1 LTPAFA
7 SSNGASATRPSSLV
21 LATALA
27 AVLLVWS
34 VNYVVGKITLT
45 HLDALTLASFRFQLS
60 AVLLLAIYFSQRSRA
75 VLLARDVWTFVYL
88 GFFGFAVNQGGFV
101 IGLSLT
107 TSQHSVVIIALGPIL
122 ILLLASALKLEKLTI
137 GKSLGMVI
145 SFCGVLL
152 LETDQGSPL
161 HSPLL
166 LGDLIT
172 LAGTLGFSVY
182 TVLGKR
188 VAGSSDAI
196 SMATFS
202 ATAAALLWL
211 PLAIRQGARLDWKGV
226 GWSGWAGLFY
236 MVAFSSVGGYLV
248 FFWLLRH
255 MEASRVVVVNYL
267 QPVFVVLLSIPFLG
281 EHPTGRL
288 LASGGLV
295 LLGVYLAEHASARER
310 SQKSHSIKIGG

>member
-1 LTPAFA
+1 ML
-7 SSNGASATRPSSLV
+7 
-21 LATALA
+21 ALA

-34 VNYVVGKITLT
+34 VNYIVGKLTLT
-45 HLDALTLASFRFQLS
+45 HLDGLTLASFRFQLS
-60 AVLLLAIYFSQRSRA
+60 AVLLLAIYFSRRERTP
-75 VLLARDVWTFVYL
+75 LRGRDVWTFVYL
-88 GFFGFAVNQGGFV
+88 GFFGFAVNQGCFV
-101 IGLSLT
+101 LGLSLT

-122 ILLLASALKLEKLTI
+122 ILLLASALKLEKLTA

-152 LETDQGSPL
+152 LETEQGSPL

-172 LAGTLGFSVY
+172 LAGTLGFSIY

-188 VAGSSDAI
+188 VAKSYDTI
-196 SMATFS
+196 SMNTFN

-211 PLAIRQGARLDWKGV
+211 PLAIRQGSRLDWKSV
-226 GWSGWAGLFY
+226 GRSGWAGLFY
-236 MVAFSSVGGYLV
+236 MVAFSAVGGYLA
-248 FFWLLRH
+248 FYWLLRH

-267 QPVFVVLLSIPFLG
+267 QPVVVVLLSIPLLG

-295 LLGVYLAEHASARER
+295 LTGVYLAEHASARER
-310 SQKSHSIKIGG
+310 SKKSQSIEIGR

>member
-1 LTPAFA
+1 
-7 SSNGASATRPSSLV
+7 V
-21 LATALA
+21 LAVGLA

-34 VNYVVGKITLT
+34 VNYVVGKLTLT
-45 HLDALTLASFRFQLS
+45 HLDALTLASFRSQLS
-60 AVLLLAIYFSQRSRA
+60 AALLLAIYFSRRGRTSLRA
-75 VLLARDVWTFVYL
+75 SDVWTFVYL
-88 GFFGFAVNQGGFV
+88 GFFGFAINQGCFV
-101 IGLSLT
+101 LGLSLT
-107 TSQHSVVIIALGPIL
+107 TSQHSVVIIAMGPIL
-122 ILLLASALKLEKLTI
+122 ILLLASALKLEKLTM

-172 LAGTLGFSVY
+172 LAGTLGFSIY

-188 VAGSSDAI
+188 VAGSYDTI
-196 SMATFS
+196 SMTTFN

-211 PLAIRQGARLDWKGV
+211 PLAIRQGTRLDWNGV
-226 GWSGWAGLFY
+226 GWSGWAGLSY

-248 FFWLLRH
+248 FYWLLGH
-255 MEASRVVVVNYL
+255 MDASRVVVVNYL
-267 QPVFVVLLSIPFLG
+267 QPVVVVLLSIPLLG

-288 LASGGLV
+288 LVSGGLV
-295 LLGVYLAEHASARER
+295 LLGVYLAERASARER
-310 SQKSHSIKIGG
+310 QRRA

>member
-1 LTPAFA
+1 LTPAPA
-7 SSNGASATRPSSLV
+7 SLNGASASRPSSFV
-21 LATALA
+21 LAVALA

-34 VNYVVGKITLT
+34 VNYVVGKLTLT

-60 AVLLLAIYFSQRSRA
+60 SALLLAIYFSQRRRVSLR
-75 VLLARDVWTFVYL
+75 ARDVWTFAYL

-101 IGLSLT
+101 LGLSLT

-122 ILLLASALKLEKLTI
+122 ILLLASALKLEKLTM
-137 GKSLGMVI
+137 GKSLGMAI

-172 LAGTLGFSVY
+172 LAGTLGFSIY

-188 VAGSSDAI
+188 VAGSYDAI
-196 SMATFS
+196 SMTTFN

-211 PLAIRQGARLDWKGV
+211 PLAIRQGMRLDWNGV

-248 FFWLLRH
+248 FYWLLGH

-267 QPVFVVLLSIPFLG
+267 QPVVVVLLSIPLLG

-310 SQKSHSIKIGG
+310 QRKA